1 MFTQDEVQI
10 IEGINQIPIFNIENV
25 RGKCIVTPNGI
36 QSFVLADDI
45 AREGGLIGTHTYYD
59 RYNSGMQGRTNVTQ
73 KWVTPIQGNEAEL
86 EYYQQYEIRWDRF
99 NQYANDS
106 IPSIQQYN
114 PSILQYLSL
123 PIKSGDY
130 IPLEI
135 ALVVLMRL
143 NSKKARDFQVILATR
158 IAPELTKHAISHY
171 QQQLNQYQFQITQ
184 YQQQVSYYQDMLDT
198 DQLYS
203 TTEIASEFAMSPQQ
217 LRQILQKDFNII
229 YPCNNTWQI
238 VNHLKPYDYVRNKYN
253 TNTPDHPYWTNNGR
267 EFIINLLTK
276 YGYQL
281 HRKNN
286 KMIIPLVLDER

>member
-1 MFTQDEVQI
+1 MFNQNEAQI
-10 IEGINQIPIFNIENV
+10 IEGINTIPIFNIDNV
-25 RGKCIVTPNGI
+25 RGKCIVTPNGNI
-36 QSFVLADDI
+36 QSLVLADDI
-45 AREGGLIGTHTYYD
+45 AREGGLIYD
-59 RYNSGMQGRTNVTQ
+59 NKAYNPKNQNNFRTVLSENIYKYI
-73 KWVTPIQGNEAEL
+73 KWN
-86 EYYQQYEIRWDRF
+86 RF

-106 IPSIQQYN
+106 ISSIQQYN

-135 ALVVLMRL
+135 ALVVLMHC
-143 NSKKARDFQVILATR
+143 NSRQARDFQVILATR

-171 QQQLNQYQFQITQ
+171 QQQLNQYQSQITQ
-184 YQQQVSYYQDMLDT
+184 YQQQVSQQQSQINYYQDMLDT

-217 LRQILQKDFNII
+217 LRTILQKDFGII

-253 TNTPDHPYWTNNGR
+253 TNVPDHPYWTNNGR

-286 KMIIPLVLDER
+286 KLIIPLVLDER

>member
-1 MFTQDEVQI
+1 MDSKV
-10 IEGINQIPIFNIENV
+10 IEGINNIPIFNIENV
-25 RGKCIVTPNGI
+25 RGKCILESNGNI
-36 QSFVLADDI
+36 QSLVLSDDI
-45 AREGGLIGTHTYYD
+45 VREGGLAQIKTYYD
-59 RYNSGMQGRTNVTQ
+59 IPNSGTQGGIGSLQ
-73 KWVTPIQGNEAEL
+73 KWREPIQGNKAEL
-86 EYYQQYEIRWDRF
+86 EHYQLYEIRWDRF
-99 NQYANDS
+99 NQYINDS

-158 IAPELTKHAISHY
+158 IAPELTAKAIQRY
-171 QQQLNQYQFQITQ
+171 REQLQY

-203 TTEIASEFAMSPQQ
+203 TTEIAREFEMSAQQ
-217 LRQILQKDFNII
+217 LRRILQSMNII
-229 YPCNNTWQI
+229 YPCNKTWQI
-238 VNHLKPYDYVRNKYN
+238 SQSLVHYDYVRNKYN

-267 EFIINLLTK
+267 RFIIDLLTK

-281 HRKNN
+281 HQDNN
-286 KMIIPLVLDER
+286 KMIVPLVLDER

>member
-1 MFTQDEVQI
+1 MFNQNEAQI
-10 IEGINQIPIFNIENV
+10 IEGINTIPIFNIDNV
-25 RGKCIVTPNGI
+25 RGKCIVTPNGNI
-36 QSFVLADDI
+36 QSLVLADDI
-45 AREGGLIGTHTYYD
+45 AREGGLIYD
-59 RYNSGMQGRTNVTQ
+59 NKAYNPKNQNNFRTVLSENIYKYI
-73 KWVTPIQGNEAEL
+73 KWN
-86 EYYQQYEIRWDRF
+86 RF

-106 IPSIQQYN
+106 ISSIQQYN

-135 ALVVLMRL
+135 ALVVLMHC
-143 NSKKARDFQVILATR
+143 NSRQARDFQVILATR

-171 QQQLNQYQFQITQ
+171 QQQLNQYQSQITQ
-184 YQQQVSYYQDMLDT
+184 YQQQVSQQQSQINYYQDMLDT

-203 TTEIASEFAMSPQQ
+203 TTEIASEFAMSAQQ

-253 TNTPDHPYWTNNGR
+253 TNVPDHPYWTNNGR

-286 KMIIPLVLDER
+286 KLIIPLVLDER